1 MEAARPQC
9 YAGRTVHTQP
19 AHFSDATVG
28 ELIRQ
33 WRQRRRWSQLD
44 LAGEAEIS
52 TRHLSFVET
61 GRARP
66 SREML
71 LRLAEQLELPLR
83 ERNVL
88 LVAAGFAPIFRERG
102 LDDPE
107 LAQARAAVEQLLAAS
122 APNPALA
129 VDRHWNLVTANAPAQ
144 YLMAGID
151 TSLLGPPLNVL
162 RASLHPAGL
171 APRIANFGEW
181 RAHVLHR
188 VRRQVE
194 VSADAVLAALLQEL
208 EQLPAPAGA
217 AAFSGAPGSG
227 VVVPMRLQSPAG
239 MLSFLSTTMVFGTAV
254 DITLSELVV
263 EAFFPADAG
272 TAQALARLAASPQT
286 PTGA

>member
-1 MEAARPQC
+1 MHDTLAARGADAPV
-9 YAGRTVHTQP
+9 GR
-19 AHFSDATVG
+19 
-28 ELIRQ
+28 LIRK

-44 LAGEAEIS
+44 LACEAEIS

-88 LVAAGFAPIFRERG
+88 LVAAGFAPTFRERS

-129 VDRHWNLVTANAPAQ
+129 VDRHWNLVTANRPAIQ
-144 YLMAGID
+144 LMDGIAA
-151 TSLLGPPLNVL
+151 SLLGPPLNML
-162 RASLHPAGL
+162 RASLHPEGL
-171 APRIANFGEW
+171 APRIANLAQW

-188 VRRQVE
+188 LRRQVE
-194 VSADAVLAALLQEL
+194 ASADAVLAELLHEL
-208 EQLPAPAGA
+208 ERFPAPAGEDA
-217 AAFSGAPGSG
+217 AVNPATAG
-227 VVVPMRLQSPAG
+227 VVVPLRLHSPLG
-239 MLSFLSTTMVFGTAV
+239 TLSFLGTTMVFGTAV
-254 DITLSELVV
+254 DITLSELIV
-263 EAFFPADAG
+263 EAFFPADAA
-272 TAQALARLAASPQT
+272 TAQALALLAAQAP
-286 PTGA
+286 A

>member
-1 MEAARPQC
+1 MRIPSARG
-9 YAGRTVHTQP
+9 A
-19 AHFSDATVG
+19 DAPVG
-28 ELIRQ
+28 QLIRQ

-44 LAGEAEIS
+44 LACEAEIS
-52 TRHLSFVET
+52 TRHLSCVET

-88 LVAAGFAPIFRERG
+88 LLAAGYAPTFRERT

-129 VDRHWNLVTANAPAQ
+129 VDRHWNLVTANAVALQ
-144 YLMAGID
+144 LMDGID
-151 TSLLGPPLNVL
+151 AALLGPPLNVL
-162 RASLHPAGL
+162 RASLHPGGL
-171 APRIANFGEW
+171 APRIANFAQW

-188 VRRQVE
+188 LRRQVE
-194 VSADAVLAALLQEL
+194 LSADVVLAELLREL
-208 EQLPAPAGA
+208 EQLPAPAGE
-217 AAFSGAPGSG
+217 APAVNPSVAG
-227 VVVPMRLQSPAG
+227 VVVPLRLHSPLG
-239 MLSFLSTTMVFGTAV
+239 QLSFLGTTMVFGTAI

-263 EAFFPADAG
+263 EAFFPADAA
-272 TAQALARLAASPQT
+272 TAQALARMAA
-286 PTGA
+286 GA